1 MVDEPLRQAEHEEIM
16 ELLGAYALDAV
27 DPDERRL
34 VDDHLGR
41 CPWCRNEVAEHRS
54 AAAMLAQSGAP
65 APAGLWDRIADALE
79 EAPPPLRLAVTDRPA
94 MAPVAGSPPSA
105 APARRPGDGLG
116 GRRRRLWPVLM
127 VTGAAAAVAV
137 IVGLFVQVLDQR
149 GKLSDLASQAQQADV
164 QRDAAVALGAAGT
177 RTAQLETDDGAVQAV
192 AVMSADG
199 HGYLLGADLPPVD
212 GKVYQLWG
220 ATAPG
225 DVISLGVMPGP
236 GVSPFAGDPSMEA
249 ILITLEDQPVESSS
263 NRPVVRGAL
272 V

>member
-1 MVDEPLRQAEHEEIM
+1 MDGPLRRAEHEQII

-27 DPDERRL
+27 DADERQL

-41 CPWCRNEVAEHRS
+41 CPWCRDEVAEHRS

-79 EAPPPLRLAVTDRPA
+79 EAPPPLRLAVTARPSTPPA
-94 MAPVAGSPPSA
+94 AGSAPSA
-105 APARRPGDGLG
+105 G
-116 GRRRRLWPVLM
+116 RRRLWPVLM
-127 VTGAAAAVAV
+127 ATGAAAAVAV

-177 RTAQLETDDGAVQAV
+177 RTAQLKTDDGAVQAV

-199 HGYLLGADLPPVD
+199 KGYLLGADLPPVD

-225 DVISLGVMPGP
+225 DVISLGVMHGP

-249 ILITLEDQPVESSS
+249 ILITVEDHPVESSS
-263 NRPVVRGAL
+263 NRPALRGGL